1 LKHPPALAALAASA
15 LLLTGCGLLPN
26 TDTSPDSNTD
36 AADDILGSPTSDP
49 DDDFQSLQVSM
60 VAEAG
65 TFPDGVDGVT
75 FGCSD
80 TLVTINTVPIQAETS
95 EEHVGDAVDFLL
107 TDSQYNHGDPAVIN
121 SLTPSETLT
130 LESVETERDAVTV
143 ELSGDVV
150 TRSDCETYR
159 VQAQLYGTA
168 ALTAGV
174 SDVSITVEGTELND
188 VLGVEPFDTKELFSD
203 DAD

>member
-1 LKHPPALAALAASA
+1 MKYPPALVALAASA
-15 LLLTGCGLLPN
+15 LLLTGCGLFPN
-26 TDTSPDSNTD
+26 ADTSADSNT
-36 AADDILGSPTSDP
+36 DDILGSPAPDP
-49 DDDFQSLQVSM
+49 DDDFQSLQVNM
-60 VAEAG
+60 VAESG

-80 TLVTINTVPIQAETS
+80 TLVTINTVPTQAETT
-95 EEHVGDAVDFLL
+95 EEHIGDAIDFLL

-159 VQAQLYGTA
+159 IQAQLYGTA
-168 ALTAGV
+168 ALTADV
-174 SDVSITVEGTELND
+174 TDVSITVDDSELND
-188 VLGVEPFDTKELFSD
+188 VLGVEPFDTEELFSEN
-203 DAD
+203 AD

>member
-1 LKHPPALAALAASA
+1 
-15 LLLTGCGLLPN
+15 
-26 TDTSPDSNTD
+26 
-36 AADDILGSPTSDP
+36 
-49 DDDFQSLQVSM
+49 M
-60 VAEAG
+60 
-65 TFPDGVDGVT
+65 
-75 FGCSD
+75 
-80 TLVTINTVPIQAETS
+80 
-95 EEHVGDAVDFLL
+95 
-107 TDSQYNHGDPAVIN
+107 IN